1 MMLKFLLAL
10 LLAGTALSAFA
21 AKRVTV
27 EELEQVLA
35 ASHGKQDAKL
45 AQQLSELELTERPAG
60 PGFPGWR

>member
-35 ASHGKQDAKL
+35 ATMVNRTRSWPSNCQ
-45 AQQLSELELTERPAG
+45 S
-60 PGFPGWR
+60 WS